1 VVEKA
6 KTEELQDIK
15 NKYVKAE
22 PFFKKE
28 AKPKISKKNNK
39 NPAKGYWCCNCN
51 PIVAKAIFAE
61 RLKKIGYLN
70 ILDYNESVCI

>member
-39 NPAKGYWCCNCN
+39 NPAT
-51 PIVAKAIFAE
+51 
-61 RLKKIGYLN
+61 KIGEYRCMIYRRRL
-70 ILDYNESVCI
+70 LVL